1 MADLQQPPSIT
12 KKLPFKRTVRRKSS
26 EATDKDDGLALFSRS
41 GEFFEEQQRLAQE
54 KLKKEKAKAEKAA
67 REAKAEQE
75 RKERI
80 ARERKAAGEA
90 RNRQAINDRDSTKK
104 RRRISLSD
112 DDCENQDSDKDD
124 IFGYKLPKKQKSPS
138 IPRTPTSK
146 RESSLATS
154 TTGSEGP
161 VTKSQSWNTGAPVIS
176 LDDDDD
182 DDNLVA
188 RGSPKVTPA
197 KLISLLN
204 APKSDITPK
213 SSNEKSKQYII
224 PLDDDSDLQVVT
236 GEERMKDEEEDPSEF
251 YVRAAMERARKAKEE
266 REARE
271 KRGNSTAADEDDPVV
286 QILISSHM
294 KGIHPLMFRR
304 KLSQKLTVVYQTWIE
319 RQVAKHSLV
328 SRPVLE
334 SMFFTWKGNKVYSH
348 TTLQTLGI
356 RPERDGSLY
365 PGWKTDQEGF
375 LGRDKVYFEAWTQE
389 LYDEYLEEKEK
400 KRLQEIG
407 ELEEES
413 EERQE
418 SEQPQ
423 DSQEDQ
429 KIRVHFKA
437 KDRPPT
443 KATVRSSTTAAQL
456 VKVYR
461 RLADIPEDKTIEL
474 HWDGEV
480 LDPETTVE
488 EAEIEDMDS
497 IDVHIK

>member
-1 MADLQQPPSIT
+1 MADLQQPPSIK

-26 EATDKDDGLALFSRS
+26 EAPDKDDGLALFSRS

-54 KLKKEKAKAEKAA
+54 KLKKEKAKAENAA

-80 ARERKAAGEA
+80 ARERKAAEEA
-90 RNRQAINDRDSTKK
+90 LNRQAISDQDPAKK

-112 DDCENQDSDKDD
+112 DDHEDKNSDEDN
-124 IFGYKLPKKQKSPS
+124 IFGYKPPKKQKSPS
-138 IPRTPTSK
+138 IPRTPSSK
-146 RESSLATS
+146 RESSFATS
-154 TTGSEGP
+154 TTGSEGRI
-161 VTKSQSWNTGAPVIS
+161 TRSQLRDIGEQVIS
-176 LDDDDD
+176 LDDDND

-188 RGSPKVTPA
+188 LGSPKLT
-197 KLISLLN
+197 LLN
-204 APKSDITPK
+204 APKRDLMPK
-213 SSNEKSKQYII
+213 TSNEKSKQYVIS
-224 PLDDDSDLQVVT
+224 LDDDSDAQVDA
-236 GEERMKDEEEDPSEF
+236 GEERKEDKEEDPSEY
-251 YVRAAMERARKAKEE
+251 YVRIAMERARKAKEE

-271 KRGNSTAADEDDPVV
+271 KRGSSTAADESDPVV
-286 QILISSHM
+286 QILINSHL
-294 KGIHPLMFRR
+294 KGIQPLMFRR

-319 RQVAKHSLV
+319 QQVAKHSLV
-328 SRPVLE
+328 SRPTLE
-334 SMFFTWKGNKVYSH
+334 SMFFTWKGNKVYPH

-365 PGWKTDQEGF
+365 PGWKTDQEGY

-400 KRLQEIG
+400 KRLREIG
-407 ELEEES
+407 ELLEEEI

-418 SEQPQ
+418 SEQPPN
-423 DSQEDQ
+423 SEEDQ

-437 KDRPPT
+437 KDRPAT

-456 VKVYR
+456 AKVYR

-474 HWDGEV
+474 RWDGEV
-480 LDPETTVE
+480 LDPDITVE